1 MDGVPCTRQNYPCGT
16 IDLAQEVMHL
26 LGDQACPECTAVGLK
41 NHGLT
46 ITGPDLG
53 EIFDRIR
60 GRLRPQVPMF
70 G

>member
-16 IDLAQEVMHL
+16 VDLAEEVARLLRQQEEP
-26 LGDQACPECTAVGLK
+26 ARTAVGLK

-46 ITGPDLG
+46 ITGPSLED
-53 EIFDRIR
+53 IFDRIR